1 MCILESGHPLF
12 IVLGMAELV
21 LLALQQ
27 SLLCIVLCL
36 QNKKHLST
44 RPCCSTLSFSQICLP
59 KTVSTRMVFSVSSAV
74 QKLPPP
80 TVNKLPPP
88 AVSKL
93 PPPTLNKLPLPN
105 CQIAQSPNRQIA
117 QSPNRPNAQSHH
129 RQTAKS
135 SNRPMAQS
143 PDRPM
148 AKSPNRPIATKSPNR
163 PIAHSPN
170 RPIAQ
175 YSTKVGSR
183 QSLCRRGPYR
193 VRSESEPQNTS
204 PSSEEQ
210 THGWLISVELLWL
223 F

>member
-1 MCILESGHPLF
+1 MQKPFVRTPLFLYLFVFARARLTSIGVWVSSEYNAKELQKNTKKTTSRAHTCILFAFYCNVS
-12 IVLGMAELV
+12 LGRQRIA
-21 LLALQQ
+21 Q
-27 SLLCIVLCL
+27 SP
-36 QNKKHLST
+36 N
-44 RPCCSTLSFSQICLP
+44 RQIAQIA
-59 KTVSTRMVFSVSSAV
+59 KSASRV
-74 QKLPPP
+74 IAIAQ
-80 TVNKLPPP
+80 
-88 AVSKL
+88 S
-93 PPPTLNKLPLPN
+93 PN

-175 YSTKVGSR
+175 YSTEVGSR

-193 VRSESEPQNTS
+193 VRSKSEPQNTS

-210 THGWLISVELLWL
+210 THGWGPSQVR
-223 F
+223 